1 MVDVGSITLANL
13 WAFLIAA
20 AAGIAAIAKVIEIIA
35 GRISPKRQRERSV
48 DEKLQN
54 DNDRI
59 ESLEKFAKAQEKTN
73 AVLFRALLAQINHEL
88 DGNHVDGLRDSR
100 DEIQRFLTER

>member
-1 MVDVGSITLANL
+1 MVDIGSITLANV
-13 WAFLIAA
+13 WAFVIAA

-48 DEKLQN
+48 EDKLN
-54 DNDRI
+54 RDNERI
-59 ESLEKFAKAQEKTN
+59 MKLEAHMEMQEKTN